1 MGLFWHACPILADYG
16 KRLAGNCKNGRTA
29 LGSMAPM
36 KMKEAE
42 FSRQPDSED
51 FAVAGVFGSSVVL
64 EANEWD
70 LAMGVYRV
78 VTLYLDP
85 GSAQELAQQLA
96 YCAAATTHDGA
107 TTQ

>member
-1 MGLFWHACPILADYG
+1 MILAEQG
-16 KRLAGNCKNGRTA
+16 KRLAGCRKHGRAVT
-29 LGSMAPM
+29 GSMVFM
-36 KMKEAE
+36 KTNDAE
-42 FSRQPDSED
+42 SRWRPDSED

-70 LAMGVYRV
+70 LTMGVYRV

-96 YCAAATTHDGA
+96 CCAAATHDGNA
-107 TTQ
+107 AR